1 MNYFSFVRDGQEQDK
16 GLTLIP
22 TIYMDVCHEEC
33 TIGQETGKRD
43 HIRAPNNTKIKIYK
57 TSCTLAQRFL
67 AFSAVKVACG
77 ALKILDAQATSQ
89 TKYIRVPWGR
99 TLISQA
105 VEASVSTLLPKV

>member
-1 MNYFSFVRDGQEQDK
+1 
-16 GLTLIP
+16 
-22 TIYMDVCHEEC
+22 MDVCHEEC

-43 HIRAPNNTKIKIYK
+43 HIRAPNKTKIKIYK

-77 ALKILDAQATSQ
+77 AFKILDAQATSQ